1 MPFCILH
8 LETRSVVRKTNAG
21 RVGHDELP
29 EGSSGAAAAVRQPG
43 TCEGSVGSSILTVS
57 NKRKFRRYPLVSI
70 KASVF
75 IATSLDGFIARA
87 NGDLDWLTGTDGAST
102 EQDYGYQEFMDR
114 VDTIVLGR
122 NTFELVLTFDAW
134 PYSGKKVVV
143 LSSRPNAVPPHLVD
157 SVEWL
162 SLPPQRL
169 VERLAAQG
177 ATHLYVDGGKTIQ
190 GFLRAGPI
198 DELTIT
204 RVPILIG
211 TGVPLFGPLSHDV
224 RLTHIATRQFEGG
237 FAQSKYALRIPRDDA
252 FRANP

>member
-1 MPFCILH
+1 M
-8 LETRSVVRKTNAG
+8 
-21 RVGHDELP
+21 
-29 EGSSGAAAAVRQPG
+29 
-43 TCEGSVGSSILTVS
+43 
-57 NKRKFRRYPLVSI
+57 SI

-87 NGDLDWLTGTDGAST
+87 NGDLDWLTGTNSAST
-102 EQDYGYQEFMDR
+102 EQDYGYQEFIDT
-114 VDTIVLGR
+114 VDTIVVGR
-122 NTFELVLTFDAW
+122 NTFEFVLTFDAW

-143 LSSRPNAVPPHLVD
+143 LSSKPDAVPPHLVD

-162 SLPPQRL
+162 SLAPQRL

-190 GFLRAGPI
+190 GFLRAELI

-211 TGVPLFGPLSHDV
+211 AGVPLFGPLNHDV
-224 RLTHIATRQFEGG
+224 RLAHITTRQFESG
-237 FAQSKYALRIPRDDA
+237 FVQSKYRV
-252 FRANP
+252 ANTR

>member
-1 MPFCILH
+1 MQ
-8 LETRSVVRKTNAG
+8 E
-21 RVGHDELP
+21 E
-29 EGSSGAAAAVRQPG
+29 
-43 TCEGSVGSSILTVS
+43 
-57 NKRKFRRYPLVSI
+57 PLVTI

-87 NGDLDWLTGTDGAST
+87 NGDLDWLTGADSTST
-102 EQDYGYQEFMDR
+102 EQDYGYQEFMDK

-122 NTFELVLTFDAW
+122 NTFELVLTFDSW

-143 LSSRPNAVPPHLVD
+143 LSSKPSAVPSHLVD
-157 SVEWL
+157 DVEWL

-169 VERLAAQG
+169 VRRLAARG

-190 GFLRAGPI
+190 GFLSARLI

-211 TGVPLFGPLSHDV
+211 SGVPLFGPLNHDI
-224 RLTHIATRQFEGG
+224 RLTHIATQQFENG
-237 FAQSKYALRIPRDDA
+237 FVQSNYRVEETV
-252 FRANP
+252 

>member
-1 MPFCILH
+1 M
-8 LETRSVVRKTNAG
+8 T
-21 RVGHDELP
+21 
-29 EGSSGAAAAVRQPG
+29 
-43 TCEGSVGSSILTVS
+43 
-57 NKRKFRRYPLVSI
+57 I

-87 NGDLDWLTGTDGAST
+87 NGDLDWLTGAESSAT
-102 EQDYGYQEFMDR
+102 EQDYGYQEFMDT

-122 NTFELVLTFDAW
+122 NTFELVLTFDTW
-134 PYSGKKVVV
+134 PYGGKKVVV
-143 LSSRPNAVPPHLVD
+143 LSSKPSAVPPHLVD

-190 GFLRAGPI
+190 GFLNVGLI

-204 RVPILIG
+204 RVPVLIG
-211 TGVPLFGPLSHDV
+211 TGVPLFGPLDCDV
-224 RLTHIATRQFEGG
+224 RLTHTATQQFENG
-237 FAQSKYALRIPRDDA
+237 FVQSKYRIAGVP
-252 FRANP
+252 

>member
-1 MPFCILH
+1 M
-8 LETRSVVRKTNAG
+8 
-21 RVGHDELP
+21 
-29 EGSSGAAAAVRQPG
+29 
-43 TCEGSVGSSILTVS
+43 
-57 NKRKFRRYPLVSI
+57 SI

-87 NGDLDWLTGTDGAST
+87 NGDLDWLIGAEST
-102 EQDYGYQEFMDR
+102 SSEQDYGYQEFMNT

-122 NTFELVLTFDAW
+122 NTFELVLTFDTW
-134 PYSGKKVVV
+134 PYGGKKVAV
-143 LSSRPNAVPPHLVD
+143 LSNKPKAVPPHLLD
-157 SVEWL
+157 NVEWL

-190 GFLRAGPI
+190 GFLNAGLI

-211 TGVPLFGPLSHDV
+211 TGVPLFGPLTHDV
-224 RLTHIATRQFEGG
+224 RLTHIATRQFENGVV
-237 FAQSKYALRIPRDDA
+237 QSKYRVAGIL
-252 FRANP
+252 